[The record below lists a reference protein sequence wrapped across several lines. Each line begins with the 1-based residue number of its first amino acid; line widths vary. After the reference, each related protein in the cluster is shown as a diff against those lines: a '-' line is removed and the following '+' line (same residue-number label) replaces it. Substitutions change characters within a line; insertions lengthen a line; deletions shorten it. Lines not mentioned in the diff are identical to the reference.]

1 MIATKRI
8 LIYLALLPFS
18 FLLFALGWLFIGPSC
33 LYHCWDDAPPF
44 VISWCPP
51 FIHPW
56 ANSADGKLRD
66 YYLAP
71 EWFVYLVWFLF
82 IAGIFL
88 LPALLVWRLAR
99 NADAHETA

>member
-1 MIATKRI
+1 MATKRI
-8 LIYLALLPFS
+8 LSYLALLPFS
-18 FLLFALGWLFIGPSC
+18 FFLFALGWLVIAPTH
-33 LYHCWDDAPPF
+33 LYHCWDDCPPF

-56 ANSADGKLRD
+56 ANSMDGNLRD

-71 EWFVYLVWFLF
+71 EWLVYLVWLSF

-88 LPALLVWRLAR
+88 LPAFVAWRLGR
-99 NADAHETA
+99 KGDTDETA